1 MIKSRNVLEATAI
14 QLIQKWSDL
23 DDTNSYLYVSLV
35 LNEVGGHHNYYD
47 DEKTI

>member
-1 MIKSRNVLEATAI
+1 MFLKQFSFGQSKNEMIKTI
-14 QLIQKWSDL
+14 QTVI
-23 DDTNSYLYVSLV
+23 YVWI